1 MKLTITLIC
10 IGLAA
15 GALTW
20 WITAQDKKN
29 PQDKSE

>member
-1 MKLTITLIC
+1 MKLTIALIC

-15 GALTW
+15 AALTW

-29 PQDKSE
+29 PK

>member
-15 GALTW
+15 AALTW
-20 WITAQDKKN
+20 WITAQDKKD
-29 PQDKSE
+29 PK